1 MQKKEK
7 KFLKKPING
16 TKFTIAISS
25 AKGGVGKSTFAIN
38 FASALS
44 LLGKKVGVLDA
55 DVFGPSLSK
64 LMGIKEKPVIADNK
78 QIEPINKFNLQC
90 MSMGFLVDENTPM
103 IWRGPMVISAIKTLT
118 EKVNW
123 HDLDII
129 VIDMPPGTGD
139 TQLTFAQ
146 DIKIDGAIII
156 SSPQEL
162 ALADVKRGIQM
173 FDRTE
178 IPIIGL
184 IDNSKIKCISSSKD
198 RYKRFLATCYKD
210 KVNLNKWM
218 VRNGNAVA
226 YKRYSKD
233 YVRDEAYA
241 KENKLGVWEGSFMM
255 PEKWRKLN

>member
-64 LMGIKEKPVIADNK
+64 LIDIQEKPVIADNK

-123 HDLDII
+123 HDLDFII
-129 VIDMPPGTGD
+129 VDMPPGTGD

-156 SSPQEL
+156 STPQEL

-184 IDNSKIKCISSSKD
+184 VDNMSSFSADGKTYNIFGKDGVEKAAKEFNKKFLGQIPLDIDLRKSADEGQPLVNKNKDHSISKI
-198 RYKRFLATCYKD
+198 FLD
-210 KVNLNKWM
+210 L
-218 VRNGNAVA
+218 
-226 YKRYSKD
+226 
-233 YVRDEAYA
+233 A
-241 KENKLGVWEGSFMM
+241 KKITEGFQ
-255 PEKWRKLN
+255 